1 MNISI
6 QDSSS
11 FQQLSGRYQAM
22 TKRDRLAL
30 KLLLAFICTVVIIFG
45 ILVPVSDYKSTA
57 ETRYKNSLET
67 LTWMQANQSSVA
79 TVNQQ
84 RSEQDAGQSL
94 LGIANKT
101 SKGFGLSFKRY
112 QPVGDSG
119 LSLWLENSA
128 FNQLVLWL
136 ERLEKRH
143 GIRVDE
149 ISVERA
155 AQDGVVNVRLVLQG

>member
-1 MNISI
+1 M
-6 QDSSS
+6 
-11 FQQLSGRYQAM
+11 
-22 TKRDRLAL
+22 
-30 KLLLAFICTVVIIFG
+30 
-45 ILVPVSDYKSTA
+45 
-57 ETRYKNSLET
+57 
-67 LTWMQANQSSVA
+67 
-79 TVNQQ
+79 
-84 RSEQDAGQSL
+84 
-94 LGIANKT
+94 
-101 SKGFGLSFKRY
+101 SFKRY